1 MHTHTRTI
9 VQRGSTQRARSSLS
23 QHVRAHVQRARTD
36 NTTSAPRPLRARAAH
51 ALPGAARCFPVQHQ
65 RSPPLSLIVLLDV
78 LEVVVVARARKR
90 GRSTS
95 KQQAAAAAAAEHTI
109 SGADATGR
117 HQPLATGGHGAHLGI
132 AGEPKLEIFGFWSAW
147 QPRRRQQREPREGD
161 TGPGPGPGPW
171 PAAGPGPIE
180 NGKGQGSW
188 LRAYE
193 ARQGPSCMWGPAD

>member
-1 MHTHTRTI
+1 MHTHERSFNVAAHNARSIVVIATRT
-9 VQRGSTQRARSSLS
+9 RARPACSNG
-23 QHVRAHVQRARTD
+23 QHNFRTPAASGAR
-36 NTTSAPRPLRARAAH
+36 SARS
-51 ALPGAARCFPVQHQ
+51 ARCGTLLSSPAPTLPVSVFD
-65 RSPPLSLIVLLDV
+65 RRPRRCRRC
-78 LEVVVVARARKR
+78 RARKR